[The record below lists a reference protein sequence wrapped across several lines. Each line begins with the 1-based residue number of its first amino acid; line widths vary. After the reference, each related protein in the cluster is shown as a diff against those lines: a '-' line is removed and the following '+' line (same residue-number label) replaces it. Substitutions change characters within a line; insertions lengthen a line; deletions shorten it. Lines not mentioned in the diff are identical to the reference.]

1 MNLLLAVAVLQTI
14 SATPERID
22 LTVPQPCEH
31 ARAGEEVVVCANRSG
46 ESPYRLK
53 QPAQK
58 GRGPAKAQV
67 QVADGVTAGAETEN
81 VDVGGF
87 PSNRF
92 MLRLK
97 MKF

>member
-1 MNLLLAVAVLQTI
+1 MILLLAATLQTVEV
-14 SATPERID
+14 AKPDTID
-22 LTVPQPCEH
+22 LTIPRQCQE
-31 ARAGEEVVVCANRSG
+31 AKSGEEVVVCANRSG

-58 GRGPAKAQV
+58 ERGPAKAQV

-87 PSNRF
+87 PSNRL

>member
-22 LTVPQPCEH
+22 VTVPQPCEP
-31 ARAGEEVVVCANRSG
+31 AKAGEEVVVCANRSG

-58 GRGPAKAQV
+58 ERGPAKAQV

-87 PSNRF
+87 PSNQF

>member
-46 ESPYRLK
+46 ENPYRLK

-58 GRGPAKAQV
+58 ERGPAKAQV